1 MAVGSYS
8 EHSERF
14 WVSMF
19 KKVRAWRDSFWDTS
33 DFRKCWSIL
42 NHYELF
48 RSNVTGTFLKLL
60 VRPSHRQVYHS
71 EVSKFRVKA
80 TVLTWMCSKA
90 SSWHDFLCAAVVCAI
105 GKRPTGRKGQDYPRI
120 IIQQSTGV
128 KQKGLKRDL
137 PKTYMAT
144 ATLKVIDRDPNFQNV
159 LAFSW
164 HSYNSTK
171 SQPCQQILRFKTY
184 QYYFPSN
191 YIWSYWYLNIRDQ
204 HVTLCQEF
212 RFLWRLLVWPRA
224 PCAPCHR
231 LHLNA
236 LVCGCTK
243 TSLGRRQD
251 LSENGNVS
259 RTKGISDSVTQ
270 WPVLLQTSL
279 HFLGKILISKDST
292 PLPFRGD
299 CEERYLNI
307 VKIEML
313 FGHG

>member
-14 WVSMF
+14 WVSTF

-48 RSNVTGTFLKLL
+48 GSNVTGTFLKLL

-137 PKTYMAT
+137 PKTYTAT
-144 ATLKVIDRDPNFQNV
+144 ATLKVIDRDLNFQNV

-204 HVTLCQEF
+204 HVTLCQEI

-236 LVCGCTK
+236 LVCGCTNFTWK
-243 TSLGRRQD
+243 ASGSQRKWQ
-251 LSENGNVS
+251 
-259 RTKGISDSVTQ
+259 
-270 WPVLLQTSL
+270 
-279 HFLGKILISKDST
+279 
-292 PLPFRGD
+292 
-299 CEERYLNI
+299 C
-307 VKIEML
+307 
-313 FGHG
+313 